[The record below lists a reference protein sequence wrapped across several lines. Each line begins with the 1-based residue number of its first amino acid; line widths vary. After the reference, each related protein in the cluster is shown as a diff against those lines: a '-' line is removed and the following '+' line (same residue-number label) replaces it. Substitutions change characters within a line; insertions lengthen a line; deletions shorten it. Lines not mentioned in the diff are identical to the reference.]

1 MRSKCILKVFRIFIY
16 SIHHHWIGGWQ
27 FTRHVAAS
35 HVRNNHRDTIRQ
47 LSTGILIKIKTTKS
61 PQSHLTATH
70 MAYVNVLASWCFFFL
85 QDTSI
90 VVDRKRDATTRVTR
104 FFFNISSSKF
114 HGGTNER
121 RMFVG
126 CCFFLLLVYIRI
138 FIANDAARNA
148 EKTHEKNRKDIIE
161 MRKMPVQK
169 MRLDETTYCLLA
181 TKPKHF
187 PINSFLSYVY
197 QHYR

>member
-1 MRSKCILKVFRIFIY
+1 MTIYKTCRGISRSKQP
-16 SIHHHWIGGWQ
+16 SGHHQTTINGNINKNK
-27 FTRHVAAS
+27 
-35 HVRNNHRDTIRQ
+35 NN
-47 LSTGILIKIKTTKS
+47 KISSKPSNGHSYGLCKR
-61 PQSHLTATH
+61 
-70 MAYVNVLASWCFFFL
+70 LASWCFFFL

-126 CCFFLLLVYIRI
+126 CCYLLLLVYIRI